1 MSEFAQISITNAIS
15 IFDMMQYACFLQT
28 TGFDFELTAYGESAK
43 SFADLGRSLF
53 TPPAFGG
60 LCYDEEIKR

>member
-1 MSEFAQISITNAIS
+1 
-15 IFDMMQYACFLQT
+15 MMHYSCFLQT
-28 TGFDFELTAYGESAK
+28 IGFDFELTAYGESAK
-43 SFADLGRSLF
+43 SFADLGQSLF